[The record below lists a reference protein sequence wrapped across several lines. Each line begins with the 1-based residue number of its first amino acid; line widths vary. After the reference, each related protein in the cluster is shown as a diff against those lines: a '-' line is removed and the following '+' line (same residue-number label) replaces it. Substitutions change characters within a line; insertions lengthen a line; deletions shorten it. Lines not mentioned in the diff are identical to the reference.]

1 MIDILQ
7 LKDKDLRQP
16 ARCQNRTGFLFEEKI
31 NIVMWIVSYIYLV
44 NVVQS
49 SFVKVKEYVILLA
62 KSEIKHF

>member
-1 MIDILQ
+1 
-7 LKDKDLRQP
+7 
-16 ARCQNRTGFLFEEKI
+16 
-31 NIVMWIVSYIYLV
+31 MWIVSYIYLV